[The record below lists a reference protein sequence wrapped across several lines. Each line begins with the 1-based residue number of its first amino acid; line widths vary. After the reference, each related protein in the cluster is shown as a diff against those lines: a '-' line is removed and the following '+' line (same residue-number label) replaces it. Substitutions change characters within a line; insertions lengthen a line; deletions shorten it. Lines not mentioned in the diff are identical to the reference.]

1 MADSKLWRPIPREEW
16 RRTVLVATCEDGSI
30 NSTFT
35 ISYPYPYPHL
45 RNHVRSR
52 YPGVSE
58 FTLPRSAHAL
68 GFISRWPTTF
78 LDCVEYPE
86 TLGTLYPCGGAF
98 TFEFVRSVPECPEA
112 PCALGRVH
120 PLRRERVRAIR
131 GRFRTIC
138 IAIIFT
144 FRIVLS
150 YPREAEFDGPNDC
163 VLGPIYWDGF
173 YRSQEVA
180 RFMLYTWS
188 AVVTEGL
195 GASDSEE
202 VDFDMTA

>member
-1 MADSKLWRPIPREEW
+1 MADSKLWCPIPREEW
-16 RRTVLVATCEDGSI
+16 QRTTLKVYCEDGSI
-30 NSTFT
+30 DRTCI
-35 ISYPYPYPHL
+35 ISYPYALAHFRGWVKSTFPW
-45 RNHVRSR
+45 
-52 YPGVSE
+52 VSE
-58 FTLPRSAHAL
+58 FRLPRSAHAL
-68 GFISRWPTTF
+68 GFVTRFPTTL
-78 LDCVEYPE
+78 LDKVELFE
-86 TLGTLYPCGGAF
+86 TQGTLYPCGGTF
-98 TFEFVRSVPECPEA
+98 VFEFVRSVPVCPSA
-112 PCALGRVH
+112 PCALGWVH
-120 PLRRERVRAIR
+120 PLKRERVRAIR

-144 FRIVLS
+144 FRIALS
-150 YPREAEFDGPNDC
+150 HPREAEFDGPNDC

-202 VDFDMTA
+202 VEMAA